1 MAEVD
6 NNKMSKRKYVF
17 CILTFVLLLFGMTAC
32 GEKEQKGT
40 PVEISYLNKSE
51 TKIVPEVHYLQ
62 GTTTKEM
69 IVEVLTLLCSV
80 PEQKELEATLPG
92 SINIINYAY
101 EGTQVTVA
109 LGDKYKE
116 LPKTTEVLTR
126 AALVRSLTQI
136 PDVNYVMLTINGE
149 PLLDSTGNAVGIMT
163 ADMFIDYAG
172 QQQTDSYA
180 QAQIRLY
187 FANETGDGLIA
198 INRSLAFNMDISNVS
213 MERLVVEQLIK
224 GPASDESY
232 PTINP
237 ETKLLSITVKDGVCY
252 LNFNNAIL
260 TPVNNVTSE
269 VTIYSI
275 VNSLVELSNINKV
288 EISIEG
294 NKEMKFRDKYE
305 LTTLFERNLELVQ

>member
-1 MAEVD
+1 MAEFR
-6 NNKMSKRKYVF
+6 MSEKRK
-17 CILTFVLLLFGMTAC
+17 ILLLGILIVLAFCLMAC
-32 GEKEQKGT
+32 GEKEQEGT
-40 PVEISYLNKSE
+40 PVEISYLNKNE
-51 TKIVPEVHYLQ
+51 TKIVPEIHYLQ
-62 GTTTKEM
+62 GNTTKEM

-80 PEQKELEATLPG
+80 PENKELEATLPG

-109 LGDKYKE
+109 LGEKYKE

-126 AALVRSLTQI
+126 AAIVRSLTSI
-136 PDVNYVMLTINGE
+136 SDVNYVMLTVNGE
-149 PLLDSTGNAVGIMT
+149 PLLDTMGNAVGIMT

-187 FANETGDGLIA
+187 FANETGDELIA
-198 INRSLAFNMDISNVS
+198 INRSLAFNMDISNIS
-213 MERLVVEQLIK
+213 MERLVVEQLLA
-224 GPASDESY
+224 GPASEESY

-237 ETKLLSITVKDGVCY
+237 NTKLLSITIKDGVCY
-252 LNFNNAIL
+252 LNFSKDIL
-260 TPVNNVTSE
+260 TPVNNVTSD

-275 VNSLVELSNINKV
+275 VNSLVELSNVNKV

-294 NKEMKFRDKYE
+294 SKELKFRDKYE
-305 LTTLFERNLELVQ
+305 LTTLFERNLDVVQ

>member
-1 MAEVD
+1 MIE
-6 NNKMSKRKYVF
+6 KGKIRSTGKYM
-17 CILTFVLLLFGMTAC
+17 LLLMILGLFLLCMTAC
-32 GEKEQKGT
+32 TKKEQQGT

-80 PEQKELEATLPG
+80 PDNKELEAALPG

-109 LGDKYKE
+109 LGEKYKE
-116 LPKTTEVLTR
+116 LAKTTEVLTR
-126 AALVRSLTQI
+126 AALVRSLTSI
-136 PDVNYVMLTINGE
+136 PDVNYVMITVNGE
-149 PLLDSTGNAVGIMT
+149 PLLDTMGNAVGIMT
-163 ADMFIDYAG
+163 ADMFIDYTG
-172 QQQTDSYA
+172 QQQTESYA

-198 INRSLAFNMDISNVS
+198 VNRSLAFNMDISNVS

-224 GPASDESY
+224 GPASDESA

-252 LNFNNAIL
+252 LNFNEAIR

-288 EISIEG
+288 EISIDG
-294 NKEMKFRDKYE
+294 NKELKFRDKYE
-305 LTTLFERNLELVQ
+305 LTTLFERNLDLVQ

>member
-1 MAEVD
+1 MVVREEVR
-6 NNKMSKRKYVF
+6 SKRKSMLLCF
-17 CILTFVLLLFGMTAC
+17 CVGVLILCMVAC
-32 GEKEQKGT
+32 GKKEQQGT

-62 GTTTKEM
+62 GTTKEM
-69 IVEVLTLLCSV
+69 IVEVLTLLCCV
-80 PEQKELEATLPG
+80 PDNKELEATLPG

-109 LGDKYKE
+109 LGEKYKE

-126 AALVRSLTQI
+126 AALVRSLTSI
-136 PDVNYVMLTINGE
+136 PDVNYVMITVNGE
-149 PLLDSTGNAVGIMT
+149 PLVDTMGNAVGIMT

-180 QAQIRLY
+180 QAQIRMY

-224 GPASDESY
+224 GPASEDSY

-237 ETKLLSITVKDGVCY
+237 DTKLLGITVKDGVCY
-252 LNFNNAIL
+252 LNFNEAIL

-288 EISIEG
+288 EISIDG
-294 NKEMKFRDKYE
+294 NKELKFRDKYE
-305 LTTLFERNLELVQ
+305 LTTLFERNLDLVQ

>member
-1 MAEVD
+1 MAEVR
-6 NNKMSKRKYVF
+6 KRKYG
-17 CILTFVLLLFGMTAC
+17 LLLLLFGLLAFCMVSC
-32 GEKEQKGT
+32 GEKERQGT

-80 PEQKELEATLPG
+80 PDNKELEATLSG
-92 SINIINYAY
+92 SINIVNYAY

-109 LGDKYKE
+109 LGEKYKE

-126 AALVRSLTQI
+126 AAIVRSLTSI
-136 PDVNYVMLTINGE
+136 PDVNYVMITVNGE
-149 PLLDSTGNAVGIMT
+149 PLLDTMGNAVGIMT

-172 QQQTDSYA
+172 QKSTDSYA
-180 QAQIRLY
+180 QAKIRLY
-187 FANETGDGLIA
+187 FANETGDELIA
-198 INRSLAFNMDISNVS
+198 INRSLAFNMDISNIS
-213 MERLVVEQLIK
+213 MERLVVEQLLA

-237 ETKLLSITVKDGVCY
+237 STKLLSITVKDGVCY
-252 LNFNNAIL
+252 LNFSKDIL
-260 TPVNNVTSE
+260 TPINNVTSD

-275 VNSLVELSNINKV
+275 VNSLVELSNVNKV

-294 NKEMKFRDKYE
+294 NKELKFRDKYE
-305 LTTLFERNLELVQ
+305 LTTLFERNLDLVQ